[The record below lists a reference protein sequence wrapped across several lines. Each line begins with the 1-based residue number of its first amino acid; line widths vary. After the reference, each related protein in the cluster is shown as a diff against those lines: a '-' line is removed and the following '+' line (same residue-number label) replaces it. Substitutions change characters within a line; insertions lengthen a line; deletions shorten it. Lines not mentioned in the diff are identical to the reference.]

1 MQLHG
6 ETTNEDVE
14 TSSSIESLQ
23 VERSERVSIWG
34 GSAIGLAMN
43 TPGNRI
49 TVSPRSPYH
58 GKRHRITCVVGPS
71 RIPRSRHHRPCK
83 RQKFLVVGLA
93 VTWNDHHEKRCEEPR
108 LLMTMRSNRKV
119 PMSHFEAR
127 EPNVHGRWWE
137 QILSGCPSKLDE

>member
-1 MQLHG
+1 MQLNG
-6 ETTNEDVE
+6 ETTNEEVE
-14 TSSSIESLQ
+14 TSSSFESLQ
-23 VERSERVSIWG
+23 VERSEQVSIWG

-83 RQKFLVVGLA
+83 LQKFLVVGLA
-93 VTWNDHHEKRCEEPR
+93 VTWNDHHEERCGVSRP
-108 LLMTMRSNRKV
+108 LMRMQSNRIA
-119 PMSHFEAR
+119 PMSRLEAR
-127 EPNVHGRWWE
+127 ESSVPGRWWE
-137 QILSGCPSKLDE
+137 